1 MNLLLDVDDTLYD
14 QLTPFTEA
22 YQSVFGPLHYEY
34 KVEDVF
40 ARNRWY
46 SDEVFEQV
54 RSGQMLE
61 ADMHVYRIT
70 RAMEDMGVHISVE
83 QARAFQN
90 SYADQQQRIIIHP
103 QMQELL
109 DFAVESGIR
118 LGIITNGPAEHQA
131 SKVRQLRM
139 NRWVDE
145 QNVFISGKLGVAKP
159 DIRIFRH
166 VEESMQITP
175 EQSCYIG
182 DSYAN
187 DIIGAKG
194 AGWKAIWINR
204 RNQSLPDNAQYVP
217 DKVVEADLTPLD
229 ASKSIWAASGHV

>member
-22 YQSVFGPLHYEY
+22 YQSVFGPLHYEH

-70 RAMEDMGVHISVE
+70 RAMEDMGIHISVE

-90 SYADQQQRIIIHP
+90 SYADYYPSTDAGAAGFCSSVRDPAGHYHQRTGRAP
-103 QMQELL
+103 
-109 DFAVESGIR
+109 G
-118 LGIITNGPAEHQA
+118 
-131 SKVRQLRM
+131 
-139 NRWVDE
+139 
-145 QNVFISGKLGVAKP
+145 
-159 DIRIFRH
+159 
-166 VEESMQITP
+166 
-175 EQSCYIG
+175 EQS
-182 DSYAN
+182 SPA
-187 DIIGAKG
+187 AH
-194 AGWKAIWINR
+194 
-204 RNQSLPDNAQYVP
+204 
-217 DKVVEADLTPLD
+217 EPL
-229 ASKSIWAASGHV
+229 GR